1 MPRPR
6 SMGVV
11 TRSAAVNA
19 ERARKRASGLAGDLA
34 RLRAALD
41 AGADVDAVDRDGR
54 TALHNAAIDGRA
66 DLAELLLDRG
76 ADPNATDA
84 QQWTPLHFAA
94 REHHVALAELLLRRG
109 ASIDAVDSF
118 GNTPLFR
125 ATFDSRGRG
134 EMITTLLR
142 GGADP
147 SHANQCGFSP
157 AKLAATI
164 ANYDV
169 KRWFPGA

>member
-1 MPRPR
+1 MPSKPLPP
-6 SMGVV
+6 VID
-11 TRSAAVNA
+11 AVLA
-19 ERARKRASGLAGDLA
+19 HDLERV
-34 RLRAALD
+34 RAALD
-41 AGADVDAVDRDGR
+41 AGADVDAVDGDGR
-54 TALHNAAIDGRA
+54 TALHHAAIDGGA
-66 DLAELLLDRG
+66 DVAELLLDRG
-76 ADPNATDA
+76 ADPNAMDG

-94 REHHVALAELLLRRG
+94 REHHVALAEMLLRRG

-134 EMITTLLR
+134 EMIATLLR
-142 GGADP
+142 AGADP
-147 SHANQCGFSP
+147 SHANKRGVSP